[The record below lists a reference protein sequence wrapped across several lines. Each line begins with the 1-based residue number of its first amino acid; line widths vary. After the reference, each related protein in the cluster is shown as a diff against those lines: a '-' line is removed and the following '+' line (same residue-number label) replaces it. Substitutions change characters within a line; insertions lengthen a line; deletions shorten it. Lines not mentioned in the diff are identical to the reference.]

1 MGGWRKSSGGKWS
14 QLYLNNNKKME
25 DLHRR
30 MYKILVDELEE
41 ILMNRKILPNS
52 IFKFY
57 EYQ

>member
-41 ILMNRKILPNS
+41 ILINRKIFPNF

-57 EYQ
+57 E